1 VFAHRPIRHKL
12 ILMLLL
18 LMVFMTAGSLA
29 GLWGVTTYRNTVKGI
44 SNRAKELPYGD
55 FLLGWVT
62 NLRVNI
68 KEIETTLDL
77 SDKYGSLTLI
87 DGDNI
92 QKNLRKQFE
101 SDKWESRIPFNVEN
115 IQKNLREQFDSELTN
130 FSNTFA
136 NYKSQMEKSN
146 RANSLQMGV
155 HVEEQQTVNEI
166 NVLLKKIR
174 HRTAASDWLKDKAKI
189 LTIDEDLQ
197 NLQTRS
203 THLSRFFHERLEHL
217 ADNVRVEYRTLF
229 YTTFGCMLL
238 AGITIALFFRLFIT
252 WIFRPLTTLIDG
264 SRQVATGDFDFR
276 IQLSGNDEMSELAD
290 ALNNMTEKFQVIQT
304 DLNEKVEQRTIQ
316 MVRSDKMASVGFL
329 AAGVAHE
336 INNPMQS
343 IALCAESLEQR
354 LEDRSIESSED
365 FAAAKKYLQMIQDE
379 AFRCKGITSQ
389 LLDLSRKGDETEE
402 HTDLRSLIQVV
413 VDMVV
418 TLTKS
423 QRKQIT
429 FEDCKSVM
437 VVANPQEIKQVIL
450 NLINN
455 AMESVDAGGH
465 IRLKLGI
472 RECMAEIMVSDNG
485 CGMTKDVLQ
494 HLFEP
499 FFTQRRH
506 GQGTGLGLTI
516 AYGIV
521 EHHGGRMEAF
531 SDGPGTGSRF
541 RVLLPLAGKGS
552 ETLQT
557 QFHAA

>member
-1 VFAHRPIRHKL
+1 MENPKISDRSKQTKFAP
-12 ILMLLL
+12 
-18 LMVFMTAGSLA
+18 
-29 GLWGVTTYRNTVKGI
+29 
-44 SNRAKELPYGD
+44 D
-55 FLLGWVT
+55 
-62 NLRVNI
+62 
-68 KEIETTLDL
+68 
-77 SDKYGSLTLI
+77 
-87 DGDNI
+87 
-92 QKNLRKQFE
+92 
-101 SDKWESRIPFNVEN
+101 
-115 IQKNLREQFDSELTN
+115 
-130 FSNTFA
+130 
-136 NYKSQMEKSN
+136 
-146 RANSLQMGV
+146 
-155 HVEEQQTVNEI
+155 
-166 NVLLKKIR
+166 
-174 HRTAASDWLKDKAKI
+174 
-189 LTIDEDLQ
+189 
-197 NLQTRS
+197 
-203 THLSRFFHERLEHL
+203 
-217 ADNVRVEYRTLF
+217 
-229 YTTFGCMLL
+229 
-238 AGITIALFFRLFIT
+238 
-252 WIFRPLTTLIDG
+252 
-264 SRQVATGDFDFR
+264 
-276 IQLSGNDEMSELAD
+276 AD
-290 ALNNMTEKFQVIQT
+290 A
-304 DLNEKVEQRTIQ
+304 
-316 MVRSDKMASVGFL
+316 AFL

-354 LEDRSIESSED
+354 LEDHSIETTEG

-437 VVANPQEIKQVIL
+437 IVANPQEIKQVIL

-472 RECMAEIMVSDNG
+472 QEGMAEIMVSDNG

-531 SDGPGTGSRF
+531 SDGPGAGSQF
-541 RVLLPLAGKGS
+541 RVLLPLAGNVS
-552 ETLQT
+552 ESLQT
-557 QFHAA
+557 HCHAA

>member
-1 VFAHRPIRHKL
+1 MFAHRPIRHKL

-18 LMVFMTAGSLA
+18 LLVFMTAGSLA
-29 GLWGVTTYRNTVKGI
+29 GLTGVWSYRTTVKSI
-44 SNRAKELPYGD
+44 RNHAEEKPDEKTLRR
-55 FLLGWVT
+55 WVT
-62 NLRVNI
+62 DLRVNI
-68 KEIETTLDL
+68 KEIETLLDL
-77 SDKYGSLTLI
+77 SDKWADRI
-87 DGDNI
+87 PFEVKNE
-92 QKNLRKQFE
+92 QKNLRQQFE
-101 SDKWESRIPFNVEN
+101 TG
-115 IQKNLREQFDSELTN
+115 LT
-130 FSNTFA
+130 FFA
-136 NYKSQMEKSN
+136 TTLASYKLQMEKRDRGNALQIGSSN
-146 RANSLQMGV
+146 
-155 HVEEQQTVNEI
+155 EERQTVRKI
-166 NVLLKKIR
+166 NICLKKIEKQ
-174 HRTAASDWLKDKAKI
+174 TAAEGWIDDKSTIENIDGDLLALQDYSAK
-189 LTIDEDLQ
+189 LPYFVH
-197 NLQTRS
+197 N
-203 THLSRFFHERLEHL
+203 RLVNL
-217 ADNVRVEYRTLF
+217 ADNVRVEYHTFF
-229 YTTFGCMLL
+229 YTTLACMLL
-238 AGITIALFFRLFIT
+238 AALTIVLFIRLFIT
-252 WIFRPLTTLIDG
+252 WIFRPLTTLITG

-290 ALNNMTEKFQVIQT
+290 AMNNMTEQFQIIQK
-304 DLNEKVEQRTIQ
+304 DLNQEVEQRTIQ

-354 LEDRSIESSED
+354 LEDRSIDDAEGI
-365 FAAAKKYLQMIQDE
+365 AAAKKYLRMIQDE
-379 AFRCKGITSQ
+379 AFRCKGITAQ

-402 HTDLRSLIQVV
+402 DTDLRGLIQVV

-429 FEDCKSVM
+429 FEECKSVM
-437 VVANPQEIKQVIL
+437 IVANPQEIKQVIL

-472 RECMAEIMVSDNG
+472 CEGMAEIVVSDNG
-485 CGMTKDVLQ
+485 CGMTEEVRQ

-516 AYGIV
+516 AYGII

-541 RVLLPLAGKGS
+541 RVLLPLAGTRS
-552 ETLQT
+552 ESQKPSYR
-557 QFHAA
+557 AA